1 MPPDAANAPPMLPPN
16 LTLQQLQ
23 QQVAGERRRRRR
35 RQSGAAAAAAP
46 VVAAAGGGCGR
57 RGVAAELEVDLLILH
72 VWVLEYFIAV
82 LLERVYPPE

>member
-1 MPPDAANAPPMLPPN
+1 MWPDAAVAHPELPPH

-35 RQSGAAAAAAP
+35 RQSGAAAAASP

-57 RGVAAELEVDLLILH
+57 SGVAAELEVDLLILR
-72 VWVLEYFIAV
+72 VFVLEYFLAI
-82 LLERVYPPE
+82 LLERVYPPQ